1 MSERIF
7 LSLGSNLGNREENL
21 KKAREKIQKIAK
33 IVTLSS
39 IYETEP
45 VGYKEQS
52 NFYNQVIEVQTTLA
66 PEILLDKCLEIET
79 IMGRVRKIKKGSRN
93 IDIDILLYGNRI
105 IKTENLILPHPQM
118 SERAFVLVPFVEI
131 AAEMVHPESKETIAS
146 FEGKLSK
153 QEKTNVSKVQ
163 TKQ

>member
-39 IYETEP
+39 IYETKP

-118 SERAFVLVPFVEI
+118 SERAFVLVPLAEI
-131 AAEMVHPESKETIAS
+131 AAEVVHPESKETIAS

-153 QEKTNVSKVQ
+153 QKKTNVSQVLTSQ
-163 TKQ
+163 